1 MSFKQFF
8 KEKRD
13 YVGKKKVYKFTR
25 ENKNIQISLAS
36 LSPSKGHGFVIIQQ
50 GMDLLNSKLYMSL
63 HNLQFVNI

>member
-13 YVGKKKVYKFTR
+13 YVGGEKVYKFTR

-36 LSPSKGHGFVIIQQ
+36 LSPSKRHGFVIIQQ
-50 GMDLLNSKLYMSL
+50 GVDLLNSKLSMCL